1 MITLT
6 LLSTWDPLVSIRNSP
21 LSTRLISS
29 LLFLGAFLHLALSM
43 ELHHTQFITH
53 SLRIALTQRRVIVVP
68 KQRED
73 NHVVV
78 IPQYLGVLVD
88 ARLHSHRGEHVHIR
102 NEEVCGGNALNRQV
116 AQRVDGIEAVG
127 VVQMRSVRQHVE
139 GNGVARD
146 RLGHVHSEHDSS
158 QSSVFQNAIRQQ
170 FHLALL
176 HEDGQTDGSFP
187 SPQDEGQSVQS
198 VQTQSEKRGMGLR
211 HVNRQRGSSVT
222 DIVDVYSSLQSETQ
236 TRLSPERL
244 TQSTRR
250 VHLKQEGLLAVGI
263 GTPVLAVHEEML
275 LVLREVVH
283 NAYTSLSRNWVT
295 VSIPARSRHSTR
307 IGVLGEHIE
316 QCLLVDHCSQH
327 RILRALPH
335 GQF

>member
-1 MITLT
+1 MNRECT
-6 LLSTWDPLVSIRNSP
+6 SCDHLVLP
-21 LSTRLISS
+21 
-29 LLFLGAFLHLALSM
+29 
-43 ELHHTQFITH
+43 
-53 SLRIALTQRRVIVVP
+53 
-68 KQRED
+68 
-73 NHVVV
+73 VVV

-88 ARLHSHRGEHVHIR
+88 ARLHSHRREHVHIS
-102 NEEVCGGNALNRQV
+102 NEAVCGRYALNRQV

-176 HEDGQTDGSFP
+176 HEDGQADGSFP
-187 SPQDEGQSVQS
+187 SVQDEGQSVQS
-198 VQTQSEKRGMGLR
+198 IQTQNEKRRIVLR
-211 HVNRQRGSSVT
+211 HVSGQRGSSVT
-222 DIVDVYSSLQSETQ
+222 DVVDVYASLQSETQ

-250 VHLKQEGLLAVGI
+250 VHLKEEGLLTVGV
-263 GTPVLAVHEEML
+263 GTPVLAVDEEML

-283 NAYTSLSRNWVT
+283 NAYTSLSRNCVT
-295 VSIPARSRHSTR
+295 ISIPARSRHNTR
-307 IGVLGEHIE
+307 IGVLGKHIE